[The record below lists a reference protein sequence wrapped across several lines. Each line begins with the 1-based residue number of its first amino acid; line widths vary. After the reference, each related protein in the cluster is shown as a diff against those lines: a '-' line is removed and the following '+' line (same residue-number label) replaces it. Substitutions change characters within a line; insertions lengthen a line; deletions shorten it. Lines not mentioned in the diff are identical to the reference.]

1 MGPRRAG
8 VTQGIETEEG
18 STLQDGNY
26 FVTDG
31 KACWLSAP
39 VSSPPSPV
47 TAHLML
53 AERVAVRMK
62 SGSPS
67 FSCP

>member
-1 MGPRRAG
+1 MGLKRAG
-8 VTQGIETEEG
+8 VTRGVETEEG
-18 STLQDGNY
+18 SPLQDSNY

-39 VSSPPSPV
+39 VSSPPSSV

-53 AERVAVRMK
+53 AEHVAVRMK